1 MNRTVVASLALSA
14 SALVGIAVSEGYT
27 DQAVQPLPG
36 DKWTVGFGT
45 TDGVKPGDRITP
57 PQALER
63 ALRDVTKFEGAVKQC
78 VTAPLYQYEYDAYVQ
93 LSYNIG
99 SGNFC
104 SSTLVKKLNAEDYA
118 GACKEI
124 LRWNRFKGQ
133 PSKGLTARREREYA
147 KCIGN

>member
-14 SALVGIAVSEGYT
+14 SALVGIAISEGYT

-36 DKWTVGFGT
+36 DKWTIGFGT
-45 TDGVKPGDRITP
+45 TDGVKQGDRITA

-78 VTAPLYQYEYDAYVQ
+78 VTVPLYQYEYDAYVQ

-104 SSTLVKKLNAEDYA
+104 GSTLVKKLNTEDYL

-133 PSKGLTARREREYA
+133 PNKGLTARREREYQ
-147 KCIGN
+147 KCLGN

>member
-14 SALVGIAVSEGYT
+14 SALVGIAISEGYT

-36 DKWTVGFGT
+36 DKWTIGFGT
-45 TDGVKPGDRITP
+45 TDGVKQGDRITA

-78 VTAPLYQYEYDAYVQ
+78 VTVPLYQYEYDAYVQ

-104 SSTLVKKLNAEDYA
+104 GSTLVKKLNSQDYA
-118 GACKEI
+118 GACSEI
-124 LRWNRFKGQ
+124 LRWNRFQGV
-133 PSKGLTARREREYA
+133 PNKGLTARREREY
-147 KCIGN
+147 KVCTGG